1 MFRKACRLMKNYT
14 GMAILLAA
22 GQLSCVQADE
32 PIPQPVV
39 EKINDRVYALL
50 GPVGFPSKENSGY
63 MVNSAVL
70 IGDKGTCPDMIR
82 MYTNGERHSLYR
94 APSESGHQFWQ
105 RVLTTARKIAK
116 PVKLNG
122 VPPSRTLFMPM
133 FCFYGVPYL
142 DEKSALKRDDLENH
156 KSTLRRVMER
166 DPSWNLRV
174 KAACNMAD
182 LLWPELRKAVH

>member
-1 MFRKACRLMKNYT
+1 M
-14 GMAILLAA
+14 
-22 GQLSCVQADE
+22 
-32 PIPQPVV
+32 
-39 EKINDRVYALL
+39 NDMPLR
-50 GPVGFPSKENSGY
+50 N
-63 MVNSAVL
+63 VL

-82 MYTNGERHSLYR
+82 MYTSGDQHSLYR

-105 RVLTTARKIAK
+105 RVLTTARKIAE
-116 PVKLNG
+116 PVKVNG

-133 FCFYGVPYL
+133 FCFYGVPYQ
-142 DEKSALKRDDLENH
+142 DEKTARKHDDLENH
-156 KSTLRRVMER
+156 KSTFRRVMER